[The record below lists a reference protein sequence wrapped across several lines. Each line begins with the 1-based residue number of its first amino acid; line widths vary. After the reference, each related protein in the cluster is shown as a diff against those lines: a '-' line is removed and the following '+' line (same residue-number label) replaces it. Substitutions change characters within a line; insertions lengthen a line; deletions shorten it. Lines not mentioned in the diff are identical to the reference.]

1 MVIRCSCCSSRPA
14 QRTWRSRRYPS
25 WNGIEKHFP
34 FGRVRWRR
42 VATLSLAADERER
55 RFAAVDADSA
65 PIIARFS
72 PEGSLAA
79 PSIICVATAR
89 RGS

>member
-1 MVIRCSCCSSRPA
+1 MPHRMVSRSIP
-14 QRTWRSRRYPS
+14 RSAPCDGGGFRLD
-25 WNGIEKHFP
+25 
-34 FGRVRWRR
+34 
-42 VATLSLAADERER
+42 ALADDERER
-55 RFAAVDADSA
+55 RFAAVDAASA

-79 PSIICVATAR
+79 PSIISVATAR

>member
-1 MVIRCSCCSSRPA
+1 MPHRMVSRSIP
-14 QRTWRSRRYPS
+14 RSAPCDGGAFRRDA
-25 WNGIEKHFP
+25 
-34 FGRVRWRR
+34 R
-42 VATLSLAADERER
+42 ADERER
-55 RFAAVDADSA
+55 RFAAVDTACA

-79 PSIICVATAR
+79 PSIISVATAR

>member
-1 MVIRCSCCSSRPA
+1 MPCPMVSRSIP
-14 QRTWRSRRYPS
+14 RSAPCDGGAFR
-25 WNGIEKHFP
+25 
-34 FGRVRWRR
+34 
-42 VATLSLAADERER
+42 ADALAVDERER
-55 RFAAVDADSA
+55 RLAAVYAASA

-79 PSIICVATAR
+79 PSIISVATAR